1 MGSDLEVRQHNA
13 LTNARY
19 EYTET
24 QSNIFLVLL
33 SKLRKDAPDAVYQIT
48 VPEMEKA
55 TGSQYNYKQLRE
67 STKEMMG
74 RVHEINT
81 LHNGRE
87 VFRQLVL
94 FKRIDY
100 ILGTGVIEL
109 EFNEY
114 ATQYLFDLKNN
125 FTSFQ
130 VQAALSLTSK
140 HAKRIYQ
147 ICSQWKDKGET
158 KKMAILDLKKTLS
171 LADNKGRE
179 EYTEISMFKKNVLD
193 VAVKQIN
200 EKTDLL
206 IGYKLEKVGRGFK
219 NIVFTVRTQVVALPL
234 AFGVLP
240 DEAPGLAAHQVDNA
254 RRLLSQLSIATP
266 DLVDQILASP
276 AHVVACNKFAHDLK
290 TGKHTKSHSLSG
302 LLLTILGIKKASNGP
317 LFDGDSKSFVKP
329 RTSRKS
335 PAS

>member
-1 MGSDLEVRQHNA
+1 MNSDLEVRQHNA

-48 VPEMEKA
+48 VPEMEEV
-55 TGSQYNYKQLRE
+55 TGNQYNYKQLRE

-100 ILGTGVIEL
+100 ILGTGIIEL

-140 HAKRIYQ
+140 HAKRIYI

-158 KKMAILDLKKTLS
+158 KKTAIIELKRTLG
-171 LADNKGRE
+171 LADSKGRE
-179 EYTEISMFKKNVLD
+179 EYTEISMFKRNVLD

-219 NIVFTVRTQVVALPL
+219 NIVFTVKPQAVVLPL
-234 AFGVLP
+234 SFGVLP
-240 DEAPGLAAHQVDNA
+240 DEASGQASHQVDNV
-254 RRLLSQLSIATP
+254 RRLLVQLSIVTP
-266 DLVDQILASP
+266 ELVEQILASP
-276 AHVVACNKFAHDLK
+276 AHVAACNKFAHELK
-290 TGKHTKSHSLSG
+290 TGKHAKAHSLSG
-302 LLLTILGIKKASNGP
+302 LLLTILGLKRGSSGP
-317 LFDGDSKSFVKP
+317 LFDKP
-329 RTSRKS
+329 AKAR
-335 PAS
+335 